1 MAIDDL
7 LNQGIAAVK
16 EGRKDKA
23 RRLLAQALEQDE
35 HNEMAWLWMSGV
47 VETDAERRICLENVL
62 KINSSNTI
70 AQRGLERL
78 KATPGVSPFTTALP
92 LVSSAEGRATADQQA
107 IQPLPGVT
115 DSNVPDEGEG
125 QEPDQEEVMDAE
137 PPYSPERSARR
148 RSDWVIGIG
157 AGVVVFVCIAAAGV
171 WWAASRGLLA
181 KSPTAVPV
189 EATQATPTAQA
200 EVAPLPSATRPPTW
214 TPRPTAAPATLAPTR
229 TPWPTETPRLTWTPT
244 VTPTATLTGT
254 IAETPLPALTLLP
267 TWTPHPTGTPAPGY
281 TPSPIWTPNP
291 TSTPAPSITPAP
303 TWTLNPVDTPAPVL
317 TLPPTWTPNPTSTP
331 APGITLPPTW
341 TPAVIGTSPI
351 TATATA
357 TPGG

>member
-7 LNQGIAAVK
+7 LNRGIAALK
-16 EGRKDKA
+16 EGRRDEA

-78 KATPGVSPFTTALP
+78 RAKPGVSPFTTALP
-92 LVSSAEGRATADQQA
+92 PVSSAEGGLMADEPA

-115 DSNVPDEGEG
+115 ESDVLGEGES
-125 QEPDQEEVMDAE
+125 QEQEQEEVMDAE
-137 PPYSPERSARR
+137 AAFSPKRSATR
-148 RSDWVIGIG
+148 RSDWVIGVG
-157 AGVVVFVCIAAAGV
+157 AGVLVFVCIAAVGV
-171 WWAASRGLLA
+171 WWAASRGLVA
-181 KSPTAVPV
+181 KSPTAVPI
-189 EATQATPTAQA
+189 ETAQATPTAQA
-200 EVAPLPSATRPPTW
+200 EATPLPSATRPPTW
-214 TPRPTAAPATLAPTR
+214 TPRPTVAPVTLAPTR

-254 IAETPLPALTLLP
+254 IAETPPTALTLLP
-267 TWTPHPTGTPAPGY
+267 TWTPYPTGTPAPGY

-291 TSTPAPSITPAP
+291 TRTPAPIITPPP
-303 TWTLNPVDTPAPVL
+303 TWTINPADTPAPVL

-341 TPAVIGTSPI
+341 TPVVIGTPTI
-351 TATATA
+351 TATVAA